1 MSSLSARLGLDRPA
15 AQWALVAASLV
26 VVALG
31 VRTMIVA
38 RALQREI
45 EDLQAANRRLQVR
58 VEEQVNARG
67 AERARE
73 AAPAR
78 PVDRERAASFTLSIG
93 LPEGG
98 GPPVRLVV
106 ADDTEIVR
114 LQLNLPAT
122 PAYERYRL
130 GLRGAPGDEFWSQ
143 GRLQPEH
150 VERGPV
156 LRVLLP
162 GRALAPGHY
171 ELTLQAQAASAQSV
185 VAGYY
190 YFEIA
195 RP

>member
-38 RALQREI
+38 RALQREVQ
-45 EDLQAANRRLQVR
+45 DLQAANSRLQQR
-58 VEEQVNARG
+58 LEEQAALRVDQPP
-67 AERARE
+67 RE
-73 AAPAR
+73 AAPAQ
-78 PVDRERAASFTLSIG
+78 PAGRERAVSFTLSIG

-98 GPPVRLVV
+98 GPPARLVV

-114 LQLNLPAT
+114 LQLNLPVS

-143 GRLQPEH
+143 GRLQPEQA
-150 VERGPV
+150 ERGPV

-185 VAGYY
+185 VVGYY